1 MLDIENHLNLIRKIA
16 WSYVRTHP
24 GLEFDDLFSEA
35 CLACLEARDK
45 FNPERGKEST
55 FIWRVVNNHLLDVIG
70 RETARNTQEE
80 LVSEIPE
87 RNISFEAAKIND
99 PLQHLI
105 TKEEWEELL
114 TSLSPEALSICE
126 ILSNPIDL
134 YLPTDKPKLCK
145 GKIIKMMRIS
155 GWSWTNIWRGFR
167 EIKQVLASA

>member
-1 MLDIENHLNLIRKIA
+1 MLNIENHLNLIRKIA
-16 WSYVRTHP
+16 WSYVKGNP

-35 CLACLEARDK
+35 CLALLVAKPSYNSTRA
-45 FNPERGKEST
+45 KESS
-55 FIWRVVNNHLLDVIG
+55 FIWKVVNNHLLDVIG

-145 GKIIKMMRIS
+145 GEIIKMMRIS
-155 GWSWTNIWRGFR
+155 GWSWTDIWRGFR